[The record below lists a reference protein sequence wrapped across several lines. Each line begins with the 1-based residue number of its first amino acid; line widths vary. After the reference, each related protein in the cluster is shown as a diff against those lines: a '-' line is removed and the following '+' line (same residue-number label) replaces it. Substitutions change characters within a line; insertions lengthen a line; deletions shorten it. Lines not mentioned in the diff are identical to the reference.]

1 MDIRPVR
8 LRALCPPQDDL
19 FDAIIQSGMRLG
31 ERDVVAVSS
40 KVVSIHEGRC
50 VAAASADKQLL
61 ARQESEY
68 YTAEKPR
75 WGSRFTLTQGVLIRA
90 AGIDESNGDGYYTL
104 WPLHPQDSAAKLRRK
119 LMKHYKVKSLGVLI
133 TDSISTPLRR
143 GAIGFAL
150 AWAGFE
156 PLYDYRGK
164 KDIFGR
170 KLVYEQSNIADAL
183 AAGAVLV
190 MGEGSERTPVAVIR
204 NAPEKIWARSRGGSS
219 FVVPLTEDLF
229 SIFLTKAV
237 WKKGGRFIKRK

>member
-8 LRALCPPQDDL
+8 LRALRPPQDDL
-19 FDAIIQSGMRLG
+19 FEAIVQSNLRLQ

-40 KVVSIHEGRC
+40 KVVSIDEGRC
-50 VAAASADKQLL
+50 VPADSTDKQLL
-61 ARQESEY
+61 ARQESQY

-90 AGIDESNGDGYYTL
+90 AGIDESNGNGYYTL
-104 WPLHPQDSAAKLRRK
+104 WPLRPQYSAARLRRE
-119 LMKHYKVKSLGVLI
+119 LMNHYGIKSLGVLV

-170 KLVYEQSNIADAL
+170 KLQYEQSNVADAL
-183 AAGAVLV
+183 AAAAVLM
-190 MGEGSERTPVAVIR
+190 MGEGSERTPLALIR
-204 NAPEKIWARSRGGSS
+204 NAPEKIWNRKHRADS
-219 FVVPLTEDLF
+219 FIVPLKEDLF
-229 SIFLTKAV
+229 AMFLTKAV
-237 WKKGGRFIKRK
+237 WKKGGSAVKRK